1 MKLVCIV
8 FGKETKLNGATNVL
22 TVNLDMIEQVS
33 QAQPEFSNSGNIRMV
48 YLR

>member
-8 FGKETKLNGATNVL
+8 FENEAKLNGATYVL

-33 QAQPEFSNSGNIRMV
+33 QA
-48 YLR
+48 